1 MSREQNREQLEAR
14 QENRFKRWYRET
26 RAELSKVS
34 WPTRQEG
41 IRLTGIVLVV
51 TVVSALV
58 IFGVD
63 SLFSALIGAFLQV
76 F

>member
-1 MSREQNREQLEAR
+1 MSREQVEAR
-14 QENRFKRWYRET
+14 QENRFQRWYRET

-41 IRLTGIVLVV
+41 LRLTGIVLVV

-63 SLFSALIGAFLQV
+63 SLFSSLVGALLSAF
-76 F
+76 

>member
-1 MSREQNREQLEAR
+1 MSRDQVDAR
-14 QENRFKRWYRET
+14 QENRFQRWYRET
-26 RAELSKVS
+26 RAELAKVS

-41 IRLTGIVLVV
+41 LRLTGIVLVV
-51 TVVSALV
+51 TVVSAIV

-63 SLFSALIGAFLQV
+63 SLFSAFVAAFLGW

>member
-1 MSREQNREQLEAR
+1 MSREQLEAR
-14 QENRFKRWYRET
+14 QENRFQRWYRET

-41 IRLTGIVLVV
+41 LRLTGIVLIV
-51 TVVSALV
+51 TVISAIV

-63 SLFSALIGAFLQV
+63 SLFSTLVGAFLGA